1 MMKRTWPVL
10 LLIALVLGLAACGG
24 DDDEGATAPPPTTA
38 GETGGGG
45 GGAGGT
51 VEIKTSEG
59 IEYDE
64 TSLETSAG
72 EVTIDYTN
80 DSGLP
85 HNVILEGGGVD
96 GEGTDTI
103 QSGSASVKVNLDP
116 GEYTFYC
123 SVDGHRDAGMEGTL
137 VVN

>member
-1 MMKRTWPVL
+1 MTRRTWSVL
-10 LLIALVLGLAACGG
+10 LLIVLVLGLAACGG

-51 VEIKTSEG
+51 VEIMTSEG
-59 IEYDE
+59 IAYDE
-64 TSLETSAG
+64 TSVETSAG

-103 QSGSASVKVNLDP
+103 QSGNTRVTVNLDA

>member
-1 MMKRTWPVL
+1 MTRIARLMMLSL
-10 LLIALVLGLAACGG
+10 LVVVTLGLAACGG
-24 DDDEGATAPPPTTA
+24 DDEEGGGATTGA
-38 GETGGGG
+38 GGTG

-51 VEIKTSEG
+51 VQLATSQG

-64 TSLETSAG
+64 TSVETSAG
-72 EVTIDYTN
+72 QVTIDYTN

-85 HNVILEGGGVD
+85 HNVTLEGSGVD
-96 GEGTDTI
+96 GETTDTI
-103 QSGSASVKVNLDP
+103 TEGSTSLTVDLEA

-123 SVDGHRDAGMEGTL
+123 SVDEHRDQGMEGTI